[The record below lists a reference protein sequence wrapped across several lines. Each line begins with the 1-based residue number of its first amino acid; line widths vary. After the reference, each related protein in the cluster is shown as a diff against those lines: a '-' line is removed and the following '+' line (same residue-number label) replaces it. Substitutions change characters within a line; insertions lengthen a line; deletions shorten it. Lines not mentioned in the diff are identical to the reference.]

1 MTFSEFGRRIVDN
14 ASLGTDHGSA
24 QPMFLFGTQVIPG
37 MMGTNPDIP
46 ANATFQTNLAMQYDF
61 RSVYAS
67 VLKDW
72 FCLGESDIDAILLDS
87 YQPLNLIDPAGCLM
101 TGTHALNQS
110 AGLNVLNAYP
120 SPFTERTTLS
130 YSSKGGRLMIQVY
143 DEQGR
148 LVRTVVNQPTP
159 AGTYTV
165 DVDMGDQPAG
175 VYYVRLQN
183 EGIQQVRNVLK
194 VR

>member
-1 MTFSEFGRRIVDN
+1 
-14 ASLGTDHGSA
+14 
-24 QPMFLFGTQVIPG
+24 
-37 MMGTNPDIP
+37 
-46 ANATFQTNLAMQYDF
+46 
-61 RSVYAS
+61 
-67 VLKDW
+67 
-72 FCLGESDIDAILLDS
+72 
-87 YQPLNLIDPAGCLM
+87 M